1 MAMGGFK
8 FKETHVTGDSIKD
21 DEFIKVL
28 GLIWDRES
36 DTLRVNIKV
45 TFAWKRGGAKLAP
58 DLVLEDEEFCENL
71 PDVVM
76 KHIIWRVAQGQYDPL
91 GLLAPYTVQ
100 LKMIMRDLCS
110 EENKVQWD
118 DPTPSNVVDL
128 SGLSELRNISF
139 PRSIQPSQEP
149 KGPPML
155 LVFGDGSLDAYRRM
169 G

>member
-1 MAMGGFK
+1 M
-8 FKETHVTGDSIKD
+8 
-21 DEFIKVL
+21 
-28 GLIWDRES
+28 
-36 DTLRVNIKV
+36 
-45 TFAWKRGGAKLAP
+45 KR
-58 DLVLEDEEFCENL
+58 
-71 PDVVM
+71 
-76 KHIIWRVAQGQYDPL
+76 IIWRVAQGQYDPL

-118 DPTPSNVVDL
+118 DPAPSNVEKFKQVL